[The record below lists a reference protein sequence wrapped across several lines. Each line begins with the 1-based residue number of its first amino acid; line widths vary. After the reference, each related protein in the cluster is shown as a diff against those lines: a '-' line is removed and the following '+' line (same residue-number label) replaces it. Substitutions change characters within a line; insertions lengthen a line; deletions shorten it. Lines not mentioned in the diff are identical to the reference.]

1 MRSRLFAAFAVSLIA
16 LLASGCQAIPLFV
29 SSLYAASLPP
39 KLVLESTNDY
49 SDVHQE
55 RTEDGG
61 YILGDPDAPITI
73 IAFEDF
79 LCPHCQEY
87 EETTLGRFIE
97 EQVLTGKARFEY
109 RFMPAIDPT
118 YSFLVANM
126 VECSE
131 TLDPGSFWTAHDIM
145 FQLATQRR
153 FGADTSTLFADAM
166 GLNETALLDCAMS
179 GDHQIDVDRKYGEE
193 LGVRG
198 TPTVFVRYGNGDPE
212 LLSPTPFYEEL
223 VALIEQ
229 GRQ

>member
-1 MRSRLFAAFAVSLIA
+1 M
-16 LLASGCQAIPLFV
+16 G
-29 SSLYAASLPP
+29 YAASLPP
-39 KLVLESTNDY
+39 KLVLEPNNDY
-49 SDVHQE
+49 GNVPQG
-55 RTEDGG
+55 RTVDGAF
-61 YILGDPDAPITI
+61 ILGDPDAPITI

-87 EETTLGRFIE
+87 EETTLSRFIT
-97 EQVLTGKARFEY
+97 EQVLTGHARFEY

-126 VECSE
+126 VECSA
-131 TLDPGSFWTAHDIM
+131 TLQSGSFWAAHDIM

-166 GLNETALLDCAMS
+166 GFDETALLDCATS
-179 GDHQIDVDRKYGEE
+179 GDHQIDVDSAYGED

-198 TPTVFVRYGNGDPE
+198 TPTIFVRYGEGEPE

-223 VALIEQ
+223 VALLEQ
-229 GRQ
+229 GKQ